1 MFRNVLLLL
10 VAVLAVIA
18 GSYSFSIWQQP
29 AEPKSALVYPQFRNL
44 QAFEL
49 TDQYGHS
56 VGREQLYQQWTLA
69 FVGYTYCPDICPL
82 TLAKLAGV
90 QPDLAALVAE
100 PLRIWFISVDP
111 QRDTP
116 QQINDY
122 VNYFQQPAVIGLTA
136 GHDQLFPFVR
146 QLGLMYALNTNAE
159 GNYLVDH
166 SASVVLINPLGQLVA
181 MFKPE
186 MAVGQVPLIDT
197 EQMLA
202 DFPLVLAKLGYK
214 KPS

>member
-1 MFRNVLLLL
+1 MWRKLTYLLLA
-10 VAVLAVIA
+10 VAAVLA
-18 GSYSFSIWQQP
+18 GSVSYLLWQKP
-29 AEPKSALVYPQFRNL
+29 AEPAMALVYPQARNL
-44 QAFEL
+44 MEFKL
-49 TDQYGHS
+49 TDQHGQP

-90 QPDLAALVAE
+90 QPELAAMVRE
-100 PLRIWFISVDP
+100 PLKIWFISVDP

-116 QQINDY
+116 EQINNY
-122 VNYFQQPAVIGLTA
+122 VNYFQQPAVLGVTA

-146 QLGLMYALNTNAE
+146 ELGLMYALNSNAE

-166 SASVVLINPLGQLVA
+166 SASVVLINPQGQLVA

-186 MAVGQVPLIDT
+186 MAIGQVPVVNT
-197 EQMLA
+197 EQLLA
-202 DFPLVLAKLGYK
+202 DFPLVLAQLGYQ
-214 KPS
+214 P